1 MLAYDPDAG
10 WSSFKHFAETVG
22 MRPPRTKLKR
32 VDESKPFGPDNWQW
46 RSLRPVGNW
55 YHEQRNSL
63 MTPTLDEAQVKLDKA
78 EKKLLWL
85 YRNALASGTILVASW
100 FLYGEI
106 QKVEQKIDAAH
117 SEIKDTNRIFT
128 LFLMRERGEFGMAEP
143 AMALPEDIDIET
155 MTDEELDRFY
165 AEQAVRWDKATKIID
180 DFVEGQRPTVFKKW
194 HQLTWVKKVKGVT

>member
-1 MLAYDPDAG
+1 
-10 WSSFKHFAETVG
+10 
-22 MRPPRTKLKR
+22 
-32 VDESKPFGPDNWQW
+32 
-46 RSLRPVGNW
+46 
-55 YHEQRNSL
+55 

-180 DFVEGQRPTVFKKW
+180 DFVEGQRPTVFKK
-194 HQLTWVKKVKGVT
+194 